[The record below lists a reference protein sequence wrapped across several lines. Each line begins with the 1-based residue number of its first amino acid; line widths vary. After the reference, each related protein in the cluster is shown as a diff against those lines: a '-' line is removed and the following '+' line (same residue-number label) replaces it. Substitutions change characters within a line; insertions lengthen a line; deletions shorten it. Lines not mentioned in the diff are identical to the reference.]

1 MAVTF
6 VAITLTVPLDL
17 FIEEGK
23 MSKEYLERRYE
34 EKEII
39 ERFSDWNFSF
49 QDDVA
54 TISSSR
60 GCISSHFEEE
70 SLVKVEADLV
80 CLSSPVHVNYRFDKN
95 ESLDYYSNGWLTLEQ
110 KITNDDTLFIV
121 NGETAFTM
129 LSRGEKFSYV
139 FLDGETDT
147 EEKFG
152 NGEFKILRGEKVAFS
167 GIDGKDGMLKCDSAF
182 GLKEEWTYDKKGF
195 MASYRAS
202 DGTKYTKTGGRGR
215 PRGIEVE
222 ALGQSTSCCG
232 PRSDERNL
240 RVCYSK
246 GKASVESFYNADSS
260 IRHTNIRSDCFSF
273 DMATSIR
280 KDVPSSQIGSV
291 ISPRGVYEAF
301 FDRASRVKS
310 MTFSGGLAIAYE
322 YDALGRL
329 ISSRGDKGH
338 ESHYE
343 YDDANNMTKAIT
355 RHCDVTYEYLYT
367 YMNDRLES
375 FNGEAVTYDK
385 NGNIATYGENIFRWE
400 VGSIMTKAIRGES
413 EYSLRYDAMK
423 NPIVKET
430 GSRTVSR
437 MIWEGMNLSAV
448 ACDEGLLVFLY
459 DFFNNPIGFCSK
471 DHLYAY
477 CKNTFQDVVAIV
489 RDDGKLV
496 AEYSYGDFGEPEKIS
511 DCDGSGIAFA
521 NPLRYRSY
529 IYDQDLGLYYVG
541 SRWYSPELRRFLNPE
556 SPRRMM
562 LVDYQSELILNRYS
576 YCGNDPISHID
587 RGFKTTIGLPSDI
600 LGPFSH
606 PAPAISVATLIP
618 LPFVEMCKVAFK
630 ASQLANEEANN
641 QKSGGTPPCEKD

>member
-80 CLSSPVHVNYRFDKN
+80 CLSSPVHANYRFGKN
-95 ESLDYYSNGWLTLEQ
+95 ESLDYYSNGWLSLEQ
-110 KITNDDTLFIV
+110 KITDGYTLFIV
-121 NGETAFTM
+121 NGETA
-129 LSRGEKFSYV
+129 LSIYEDDKTASYAYP
-139 FLDGETDT
+139 DGEVVS
-147 EEKFG
+147 EEG
-152 NGEFKILRGEKVAFS
+152 SEHGGFKVLRNSEIMYS
-167 GIDGKDGMLKCDSAF
+167 GIDGKDGMLKCDSAY
-182 GLKEEWTYDKKGF
+182 GLKEEFTYDKKGF

-260 IRHTNIRSDCFSF
+260 IRHTIISSDCFSF
-273 DMATSIR
+273 DMTTSRR
-280 KDVPSSQIGSV
+280 KDVPSEQIGSV
-291 ISPRGVYEAF
+291 ISQRGVYEAF

-329 ISSRGDKGH
+329 ISSRSDKGH

-343 YDDANNMTKAIT
+343 YDDANNMIKAIT
-355 RHCDVTYEYLYT
+355 CHRDVTYEYLYT

-385 NGNIATYGENIFRWE
+385 NGNIATYGENIFRWGM
-400 VGSIMTKAIRGES
+400 GSLMTKAIRVET
-413 EYSLRYDAMK
+413 EYCLKYDAMR
-423 NPIVKET
+423 NPIIKET

-437 MIWEGMNLSAV
+437 MIWKGMILSAV

-511 DCDGSGIAFA
+511 DCDGSGMAFA

-562 LVDYQSELILNRYS
+562 LRDYQSELILNRYS

-587 RGFKTTIGLPSDI
+587 RGFKTTIGLPSDNFGTI
-600 LGPFSH
+600 SH

-618 LPFVEMCKVAFK
+618 LAPLEKCKVFFK
-630 ASQLANEEANN
+630 AVELANEGANN
-641 QKSGGTPPCEKD
+641 QKSGSTTPCEKD